1 MFYNDAMSKKR
12 EIAFWIIMG
21 VISLLITALTL
32 FYFDLANGPLI
43 CFILELIFIS
53 AFVSLRIILRHKKF
67 VFRMI
72 PTLAFIVSTAIL
84 VPLTK
89 PTAERWKAVNYS
101 NPVKTEILTL
111 ENGKVQGVF
120 NKDKTVEVYA
130 GIPYAKPPIGDLRWR
145 EPQDVENWEGVR
157 DCSYFAPKSMQP
169 GSNPITSTLV
179 DMYAERG
186 WHPDYNMHSNQ
197 NMSEDSLYLNI
208 WRPNTTET
216 DLPILVFIHGGSL
229 TTGSSAY
236 SDYNGEEMA
245 KKGVIMITIT
255 YRLSVFGYFAHV
267 GLQNESPNHTTGNY
281 GLLDQIKALDWVNKN
296 AEYFGGD
303 KDNITI
309 AGESAGSS
317 SVSAL
322 CASPLA
328 HGLFKRA
335 IGESSS
341 LVVKKAPHTYRTME
355 DALKTGNDIMKEFKC
370 SSIDELRKI
379 PASKLVNTKYGNSG
393 MTLDGYALTKDPYD
407 VYKDGENNEEVLL
420 NGYNVKEGDA
430 FAVPQYLL
438 SPTNK
443 SNIRKRLI
451 DNFDEQ
457 TADELCEY
465 YKDEIKKDAFS
476 VFNEV
481 FSIYWF
487 INPHHSWSNMA
498 VNNGTP
504 VYRYQFTKENG
515 FHGTYHAGEM
525 IYAYG
530 NVKNCKYDYR
540 YNDDDLKLSET
551 MLSYW
556 SNFAKNGDPNGE
568 GLPTWSLYTGN
579 GDGVIELGKNVG
591 KIGDR
596 YLGAYP
602 IFERYI
608 EKLIEN

>member
-1 MFYNDAMSKKR
+1 
-12 EIAFWIIMG
+12 MG
-21 VISLLITALTL
+21 VVSLFITAFTL

-43 CFILELIFIS
+43 CFILELIFIA
-53 AFVSLRIILRHKKF
+53 AFVSLRIIFRHKKF
-67 VFRMI
+67 VIRMI
-72 PTLAFIVSTAIL
+72 PTLAFILSSAIL
-84 VPLTK
+84 IPLTK
-89 PTAERWKAVNYS
+89 PTTERWRAVNYS
-101 NPVKTEILTL
+101 NPVKTEVLSL
-111 ENGKVQGVF
+111 ENGKVQGVY
-120 NKDKTVEVYA
+120 NKDKTVQIYA
-130 GIPYAKPPIGDLRWR
+130 GIPYAKAPVGELRWK
-145 EPQDVENWEGVR
+145 EPQNVENWEGVR
-157 DCSYFAPKSMQP
+157 DCSYFAAKSMQP
-169 GSNPITSTLV
+169 ASNPITSTLV
-179 DMYAERG
+179 DMYAEKG

-208 WRPNTTET
+208 WRPNTVENN
-216 DLPILVFIHGGSL
+216 LPILVFIHGGSL

-245 KKGVIMITIT
+245 KKGVVMITIT
-255 YRLSVFGYFAHV
+255 YRLSVFGYFAHSL
-267 GLQNESPNHTTGNY
+267 LQAESPNHTTGNY
-281 GLLDQIKALDWVNKN
+281 GLLDQIKALEWVNNN

-303 KDNITI
+303 KSNITI

-317 SVSAL
+317 SISAL

-370 SSIDELRKI
+370 SSLDELRKI
-379 PASKLVNTKYGNSG
+379 PASKLVNTKYSNSS

-443 SNIRKRLI
+443 NNIRKRLI

-465 YKDEIKKDAFS
+465 YKEEIKKDAFS

-487 INPHHSWSNMA
+487 INPHHSWSKMA
-498 VNNGTP
+498 VANGTP

-530 NVKNCKYDYR
+530 NVKRCEYGYR
-540 YNDDDLKLSET
+540 YNKSDLELSET

-556 SNFAKNGDPNGE
+556 SNFAKTGDPNGE
-568 GLPTWSLYTGN
+568 GLPTWTTYAGS
-579 GDGVIELGKNVG
+579 GDGVMELGLNVG
-591 KIGDR
+591 KINDR

-608 EKLIEN
+608 EKLLEN